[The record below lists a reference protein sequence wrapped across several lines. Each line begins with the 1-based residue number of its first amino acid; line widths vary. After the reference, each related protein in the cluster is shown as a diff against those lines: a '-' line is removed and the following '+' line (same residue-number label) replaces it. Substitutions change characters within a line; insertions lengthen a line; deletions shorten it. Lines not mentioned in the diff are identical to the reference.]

1 MPTPRPRRARR
12 QRTPMW
18 WRRSINLVPGVQVVQ
33 AVDFVSDDP
42 DCSGTMTMTW
52 ELSRAEAGTR
62 IEIRAEDVPDLTPDS
77 RGPQATLKRVADMD
91 LVFQA
96 LAERGVRHGS
106 DDGDAEL
113 IRVEIRRAA

>member
-1 MPTPRPRRARR
+1 M
-12 QRTPMW
+12 
-18 WRRSINLVPGVQVVQ
+18 VPGVQVVQ

-77 RGPQATLKRVADMD
+77 RGPQATLSAWRTWTSSSRPSPSA
-91 LVFQA
+91 VF
-96 LAERGVRHGS
+96 GT
-106 DDGDAEL
+106 
-113 IRVEIRRAA
+113 AATTATPS